1 MTPRHQSGCPTLAKP
16 RLIPSAQTARLEG
29 RRPAPYQPGP
39 KAQVQDKT
47 NVEGCKPD
55 PSTTHA
61 IPFPLQT
68 ALTPDRTAEAT

>member
-1 MTPRHQSGCPTLAKP
+1 MTAPHKSGSPTLAKP
-16 RLIPSAQTARLEG
+16 KLIPSAQTAGLEG

-39 KAQVQDKT
+39 KAQVQAKT
-47 NVEGCKPD
+47 NVESCKPD

-68 ALTPDRTAEAT
+68 ALTPDRIAEVA

>member
-1 MTPRHQSGCPTLAKP
+1 V
-16 RLIPSAQTARLEG
+16 
-29 RRPAPYQPGP
+29 P

-55 PSTTHA
+55 PSTTNA

-68 ALTPDRTAEAT
+68 ALTPDRIAEVA

>member
-1 MTPRHQSGCPTLAKP
+1 MTPRHQSGCPTLAK
-16 RLIPSAQTARLEG
+16 LGWVASAHEHSLEG
-29 RRPAPYQPGP
+29 RRPAPYQPVP

-55 PSTTHA
+55 PSTTNA

-68 ALTPDRTAEAT
+68 ALTPDRIAEVA